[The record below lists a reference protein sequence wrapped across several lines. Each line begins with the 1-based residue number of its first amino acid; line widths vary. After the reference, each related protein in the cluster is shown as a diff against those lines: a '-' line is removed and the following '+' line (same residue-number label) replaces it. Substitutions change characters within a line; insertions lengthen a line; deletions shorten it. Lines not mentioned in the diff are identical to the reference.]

1 MHERCITKMR
11 KCQCMKFLCIIS
23 GCPAGARKW
32 HISDFAMLLHSKTGY
47 LPPEDTLIVY
57 FAVCPW
63 MGSFVTGEADGS
75 FTSYHV
81 LRPYISTG
89 VLSSKL

>member
-11 KCQCMKFLCIIS
+11 KCQCMKFCAS
-23 GCPAGARKW
+23 FPVAPQGRGNG
-32 HISDFAMLLHSKTGY
+32 ISDFAMLLHSKTGY
-47 LPPEDTLIVY
+47 LPPEDTLFVY

>member
-1 MHERCITKMR
+1 M
-11 KCQCMKFLCIIS
+11 
-23 GCPAGARKW
+23 
-32 HISDFAMLLHSKTGY
+32 
-47 LPPEDTLIVY
+47 EDTLFVY

-63 MGSFVTGEADGS
+63 TGSFVTGEAAGS